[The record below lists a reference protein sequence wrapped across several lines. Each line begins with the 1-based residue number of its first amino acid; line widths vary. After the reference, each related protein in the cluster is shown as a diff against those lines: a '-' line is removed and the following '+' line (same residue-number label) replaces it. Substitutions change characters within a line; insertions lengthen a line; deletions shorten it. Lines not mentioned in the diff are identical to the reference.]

1 MLDLFKKE
9 EIKSL
14 KARISQ
20 LEEENTK
27 LRLRLEKRDEKAK
40 SSITTKQDVDRELN
54 EAINKISSLQN
65 EILLLKKETTTEL
78 KFRFSEN
85 LYRNRFEEMIFLLG
99 GIQSKLST
107 LITIYLSKDA
117 TLSGM
122 AKDAVNPDIVNL
134 IDISSLHLIEKIE
147 SSTGKIIF
155 YDTNRIINLVV
166 IPVFPII
173 LSECFLNRQFNLE
186 PLKKNLEYDRIIVL
200 NTHAGETF
208 IGVAEA
214 DSFIEH
220 GVVRSSVMGKHK
232 QGGWSQKR
240 FQALVEEDIKHH
252 AVKVRALLDPM
263 IEKNKDL
270 QYIIAGG
277 DGKLIKMITEGY
289 NYPVVVKSMDAVLK
303 GNAEQVLREA
313 LSLRC
318 YWI

>member
-1 MLDLFKKE
+1 VLDLFKKE
-9 EIKSL
+9 ELKSL
-14 KARISQ
+14 KAKISQ

-54 EAINKISSLQN
+54 EAINRISSLQK
-65 EILLLKKETTTEL
+65 EIQILKKETSTEL

-85 LYRNRFEEMIFLLG
+85 LSKNRFDEMMFLLE

-107 LITIYLSKDA
+107 LITIYL
-117 TLSGM
+117 
-122 AKDAVNPDIVNL
+122 AKDAKSMDVAQDIVTL
-134 IDISSLHLIEKIE
+134 IDSSSLHLIEKIE

-155 YDTNRIINLVV
+155 YDANRIINLVI
-166 IPVFPII
+166 IPVFPIL
-173 LSECFLNRQFNLE
+173 LSECFLNRQFDLE

-208 IGVAEA
+208 IGIAEA
-214 DSFIEH
+214 DTFLEH
-220 GVVRSSVMGKHK
+220 EVVRSSVMGKHK

-252 AVKVRALLDPM
+252 ADKVRALLEPM
-263 IEKNKDL
+263 IEKHKDI

-289 NYPVVVKSMDAVLK
+289 NYPVVAKSMDAILK
-303 GNAEQVLREA
+303 GNADQVLREA
-313 LSLRC
+313 LSMRC